1 MAGFAVDIGDE
12 GSEFAQGVNMPSYA
26 SGAAAAEGI
35 SMLGKNLFG
44 LLDDIDSAKAARRPT
59 EASQKRDAFAQF
71 SRTLDTGKGM
81 NDMQKRALASRALS
95 SLNNAGYP
103 TDEGVASAIKSKLG
117 IDVDYLSFDPNQA
130 AIDKTLE
137 KIGDNPAYL
146 YNARNKLKST
156 GQPFNDNDVLAEAMS
171 MVQKSEASA
180 LFLAN
185 SKNINRADFFD
196 SYLPQANTKIK
207 EIRDLAIAGLEIEK
221 SGGTITPENL
231 TELRAG
237 FGIVKST
244 LVKPPQIEDADWEP
258 IKNQLDTLESLIDT
272 LATYD
277 EETLKKATADYL
289 NVNSEILLK
298 LARSGELDPILSRAI
313 LSDKFDPTTYIAE
326 HYNEVLEALNKL
338 ESKDIV
344 YTDLETGEVFTK
356 AIQSGTGQTQ
366 DQQPASD
373 GTIPPAPDGTVPT
386 APAPEVGAQPPV
398 QPTTPDLHDID
409 EVSKAEERPMIGKR
423 LAITVAV
430 ANRIS
435 PAQPELLNSPEHR
448 DNFFAGIG
456 QATVNMST
464 SGQIFERGTMDKV
477 FNDDTYKRLSM
488 VTKLDP
494 EKGEQARLRL
504 VDAIKSQATNASTAA
519 AGITRDSYFKITGLG
534 KVEYDLERRVDTGQ
548 IRMDR
553 AVLPLVKTAASKYYK
568 GDVTAMVADRARRV
582 PTFERSQIE
591 NSGFKFGVAYKQYRE
606 VQKTAQTMEY
616 YVKHMKKL
624 GVDTAQIEQTL
635 IKPTSIPEE
644 GQLGTKANPYPIFW
658 SDETD
663 TDEKLFAA
671 LNDGDHFIGPDGK
684 VYVKGRQ

>member
-26 SGAAAAEGI
+26 SGEAVAEGM

-44 LLDDIDSAKAARRPT
+44 LLDDIDSAKAARKPT
-59 EASQKRDAFAQF
+59 EASLKRDAFAQF
-71 SRTLDTGKGM
+71 SQTLDSTKGLT
-81 NDMQKRALASRALS
+81 DMQKRVKVSQALS

-103 TDEGVASAIKSKLG
+103 TDEGVASVIKSKTG

-146 YNARNKLKST
+146 YNARNKLKAT
-156 GQPFNDNDVLAEAMS
+156 GEPFNDNDVLAEAMA

-221 SGGTITPENL
+221 AGGNITPENL

-244 LVKPPQIEDADWEP
+244 LNKPPQIEDADWEP
-258 IKNQLDTLESLIDT
+258 IKNQLDTLDSLIET
-272 LATYD
+272 LASYD
-277 EETLKKATADYL
+277 SETLKKATADYL

-298 LARSGELDPILSRAI
+298 LARSGDLDPILSRAI
-313 LSDKFDPTTYIAE
+313 LSDKFDPTTYIAQN
-326 HYNEVLEALNKL
+326 YNEVLEALNKL

-344 YTDLETGEVFTK
+344 YTDLETGETFTK
-356 AIQSGTGQTQ
+356 AVDIGLGRPPSPEQT
-366 DQQPASD
+366 
-373 GTIPPAPDGTVPT
+373 PDVTVPT
-386 APAPEVGAQPPV
+386 QTSPSVAPEVSPQVPAQPE
-398 QPTTPDLHDID
+398 LHDVD
-409 EVSKAEERPMIGKR
+409 EVSKAEERPMISKR

-430 ANRIS
+430 ANRIT
-435 PAQPELLNSPEHR
+435 PAKPELLNTPEHR

-456 QATVNMST
+456 QATVNMSA
-464 SGQIFERGTMDKV
+464 SGQIFERATMDKV
-477 FNDDTYKRLSM
+477 FNDDTYKRLEAAS
-488 VTKLDP
+488 KLDP
-494 EKGEQARLRL
+494 DKGEQARQRL
-504 VDAIKSQATNASTAA
+504 IDALQSQASNASTAA
-519 AGITRDSYFKITGLG
+519 MGITRDSYFKITGLG

-582 PTFERSQIE
+582 PTFERSNIE
-591 NSGFKFGVAYKQYRE
+591 NSGFKFSVAYKQYRE

-616 YVKHMKKL
+616 YVKNMKKL
-624 GVDTAQIEQTL
+624 GVDTSQIEQTL
-635 IKPTSIPEE
+635 IKPTNIPDE
-644 GQLGTKANPYPIFW
+644 GQFGTKNNPYPIFW

-684 VYVKGRQ
+684 VYIKGRQ